1 MGFQKI
7 FQICCIIKYM
17 EAILVY
23 IGMAIGISWIAIKE
37 DRLYKKMADGYKPN
51 AKDGDGDGIV
61 QEGTKWERSIKK

>member
-1 MGFQKI
+1 
-7 FQICCIIKYM
+7 M

-23 IGMAIGISWIAIKE
+23 IGMAMGISWIAIKE
-37 DRLYKKMADGYKPN
+37 DRLYKKIADGYKPD